1 LKVRNHQGWAEVSFT
16 SPKTGEV
23 KWKVSFAP
31 ASLDANLVRHPAS
44 LPVLEAEHL
53 TKRFVTRQGWRRT
66 TVTTAV
72 DDVCLRIA
80 RGRTLA
86 LVGES
91 GSGKTTTAWLVARLM
106 SATQGTIRVLG
117 QDAPRISDR
126 QGLRRY
132 RQMVQVVFQDP
143 FAALN
148 PVHDIEHHLL
158 RPMLSLGVARSGVEA
173 AERATQLVEA
183 VGLTPASEY
192 LGKMPHELSG
202 GQRQR
207 VVIARALA
215 AQPKLLLADE
225 PTSML
230 DVSMRTGIMNLL
242 LDLAAERGLG
252 MLYITHDLAG
262 ARYVSDEI
270 SVMYAG
276 RVVEHG
282 VTDEVVTEPAHPY
295 TRLLLSSV
303 FSPEHR
309 GVLSAVPDTETAG
322 EQPGPQGCPFA
333 PRCPY
338 VMDICRQAMP
348 PLQTLD
354 DGREVR
360 CHLYAGRDGTASAA
374 ASEPPDQRAAEES

>member
-1 LKVRNHQGWAEVSFT
+1 MSIDVNPVC
-16 SPKTGEV
+16 
-23 KWKVSFAP
+23 
-31 ASLDANLVRHPAS
+31 DPAS

-53 TKRFVTRQGWRRT
+53 TKNFVRQGWGQKS
-66 TVTTAV
+66 VLTAV
-72 DDVCLRIA
+72 DDVHLRIA

-106 SATQGTIRVLG
+106 SATKGTIRVLG
-117 QDAPRISDR
+117 QDAPRTSDR
-126 QGLRRY
+126 PGLRRY
-132 RQMVQVVFQDP
+132 RQKVQVVFQDP

-148 PVHDIEHHLL
+148 PVHDMKHHLI
-158 RPMLSLGVARSGVEA
+158 RPMLSLGVTRSAEEA
-173 AERATQLVEA
+173 TERALQLMET
-183 VGLTPASEY
+183 VGLTPAREF
-192 LGKMPHELSG
+192 LGKMPHQLSG

-215 AQPKLLLADE
+215 AQPQLLLADE

-230 DVSMRTGIMNLL
+230 DVSMRMGIMNLL

-282 VTDEVVTEPAHPY
+282 VTDEVVTDPAHPY

-309 GVLSAVPDTETAG
+309 GVLSTVPDKETSAEQAG
-322 EQPGPQGCPFA
+322 QALGGCPFA
-333 PRCPY
+333 PRCPH
-338 VMDICRQAMP
+338 VMNICRQAMP
-348 PLQTLD
+348 PLQKLEH
-354 DGREVR
+354 GREVR
-360 CHLYAGRDGTASAA
+360 CFLHGGHDTGGTTPAA
-374 ASEPPDQRAAEES
+374 AVETSSQQAPENS